1 MSYNPNVSTT
11 KVGDIFTDEFITK
24 INEVLKDLSDIANS
38 KDKIHITARI
48 NVIDRYSNIGFFIF
62 EFDSR
67 YTASQSALRQLRYY
81 SFSEYIND
89 STQAKINVKQNFQ
102 ITADTI
108 FV

>member
-1 MSYNPNVSTT
+1 MAYNPNVSTI
-11 KVGDIFTDEFITK
+11 KVGDIFTDELIAK

-38 KDKIHITARI
+38 KDKIHITAEI
-48 NVIDRYSNIGFFIF
+48 NVVDKYSNIGFFIF

-81 SFSEYIND
+81 AFSDYIND
-89 STQAKINVKQNFQ
+89 SIKAKINVKQKFQ

-108 FV
+108 FI